1 MHAFKFINAVDP
13 AERTRVKSYVA
24 KKANRERRLRQ
35 IEAYRRRI
43 LPAPESLRY
52 RGDTSTLTQDAP
64 QSERPI
70 EQSVGRRVLLIR
82 SKEAQ
87 TALTLADNDIGPG
100 DDKTTRTWSDE
111 QTSEPTTWIDTYA
124 SRVAARPRDSFWT
137 MYSKLN
143 SGDRNLL
150 QWCELT
156 VSLSITTC

>member
-1 MHAFKFINAVDP
+1 MRAFEFINTVGP
-13 AERTRVKSYVA
+13 AERAGVKPYIA
-24 KKANRERRLRQ
+24 RKANCERRLPQ
-35 IEAYRRRI
+35 IEAYRRRT

-70 EQSVGRRVLLIR
+70 EQSVGRQVLLIR

-87 TALTLADNDIGPG
+87 TALTLADNDIGPD
-100 DDKTTRTWSDE
+100 DDKTTRTWPDE
-111 QTSEPTTWIDTYA
+111 QTSDPITWIDTYA

-137 MYSKLN
+137 MYSELN
-143 SGDRNLL
+143 SGDQNLL

-156 VSLSITTC
+156 VSLPITTY